1 MHGGVGAVTN
11 VLRSPQLRRLEMA
24 FCAFSFSEHATWLAV
39 LVFAL
44 REGGTRTVG
53 VVAAVQLLPGVL
65 LAPFAAYAGDRFP
78 PHRALALGY
87 AMQCLSMAVTAIAMA
102 RGEPLAVLLAATV
115 AATCMT
121 FTRPVMRS
129 LIPNVTRTPAELVAA
144 NSVTSSIEQVGMLV
158 GPLAAGAVIAWR
170 SPATMFALAAA
181 TTAAALVITLMT
193 TADLPAND
201 ESAVEARDVIRQA
214 FSGFE
219 ALRSNRPLRV
229 LVGLGMCAGI
239 ARGVGDVTFVT
250 FAAERLG
257 GRGWQAGL
265 LGGAYGLGALGGA
278 IAVTGLVRSRRVSKP
293 MIGCAVALGASLLV
307 LARAEGWPISLLAFM
322 VFGGSEVLL
331 ELLSATTI
339 QRIAPGAT
347 LSRVFGVLEGL
358 LMATT
363 ALGAFTIA
371 TLTARRSLTAALVVA
386 GLALMAFTITGIA
399 LLQRASGDVEPPDD
413 EIVDRLITDELF
425 LDLPAPAIERLARTC
440 QRVRFAE
447 GTPVVT
453 QGELGD
459 RYYLVIKGIV
469 DVTIDGEHIRFMG
482 TSGSFGSIALLRN
495 VPRTATVTAVSPLEL
510 LAIERDDFL
519 EVVTG
524 HPRTWVRADAAVD
537 AFDR

>member
-1 MHGGVGAVTN
+1 MHGGVGAVTK
-11 VLRSPQLRRLEMA
+11 VLRSPNLRRLEMA
-24 FCAFSFSEHATWLAV
+24 FCAFSFSEHASWLAV

-44 REGGTRTVG
+44 REGGPRTVG

-87 AMQCLSMAVTAIAMA
+87 AMQCLSMAATALAMA
-102 RGEPLAVLLAATV
+102 RGEPLAVYVAATV

-144 NSVTSSIEQVGMLV
+144 NSVTSSIEQVGMLI

-201 ESAVEARDVIRQA
+201 ESAVEARDVVRQA

-239 ARGVGDVTFVT
+239 ARGVSDVTFVT
-250 FAAERLG
+250 FAAQRLG

-265 LGGAYGLGALGGA
+265 LGGAYGLGALCGA

-293 MIGCAVALGASLLV
+293 MIGCAIALGASLLV

-339 QRIAPGAT
+339 QRIAPGA
-347 LSRVFGVLEGL
+347 
-358 LMATT
+358 
-363 ALGAFTIA
+363 
-371 TLTARRSLTAALVVA
+371 LTAALVVA
-386 GLALMAFTITGIA
+386 GLALMAFTLTGIA

-413 EIVDRLITDELF
+413 DIVDRLISDELF

-440 QRVRFAE
+440 QRVQFAH
-447 GTPVVT
+447 GTAVIT

-495 VPRTATVTAVSPLEL
+495 IPRTATVTAVSPLEL